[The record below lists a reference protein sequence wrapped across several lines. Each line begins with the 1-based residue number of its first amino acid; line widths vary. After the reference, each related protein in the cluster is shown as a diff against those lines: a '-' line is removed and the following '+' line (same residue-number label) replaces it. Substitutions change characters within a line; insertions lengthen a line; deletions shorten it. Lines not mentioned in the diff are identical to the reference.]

1 MLLLMSVLI
10 RYICVFLADLAE
22 IAKFL
27 GITTTVDPEAIQVRL
42 IDFFPCRR
50 IVYFILCYA
59 SLVNVESYFVLFLV
73 MIWSST
79 FQSSAVLP
87 FGYHQPG

>member
-1 MLLLMSVLI
+1 MSVLI

-42 IDFFPCRR
+42 IAFFPFRC
-50 IVYFILCYA
+50 IVYSILCNVP
-59 SLVNVESYFVLFLV
+59 LVDV
-73 MIWSST
+73 
-79 FQSSAVLP
+79 
-87 FGYHQPG
+87 FGYSVSCK